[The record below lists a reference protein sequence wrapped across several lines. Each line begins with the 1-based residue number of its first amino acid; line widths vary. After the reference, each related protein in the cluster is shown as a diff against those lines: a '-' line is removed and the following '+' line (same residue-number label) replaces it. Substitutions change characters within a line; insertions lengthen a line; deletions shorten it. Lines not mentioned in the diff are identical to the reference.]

1 MFENVSTNEISVAI
15 DELIG
20 CLGVKEEQSCLHMF
34 SLLGMKE
41 TQQCIQEIAVRLGL
55 PVRIILSYVPNDFKP
70 STTGGFQSSSL
81 SRTDRS
87 GHGVEGITA
96 QVSIPTALP
105 LFGSPSLQGYPINVR
120 ISENCAERPETFVAV
135 MAHELSHVLLGS
147 LYHPNRDS
155 ELHTDLVPILLG
167 FRDCVRRGRKD
178 IRQTTTDGGT
188 RTHTTTYG
196 YLTDEQFEFAC
207 GKVIG
212 ILDPHEREKQGLAA
226 LLKQIHHSLH
236 RTKTNLG
243 LFRDYLS
250 YLDTKLTT
258 RIGEKDAHKIVQFHT
273 WDYTG
278 DWEKRMAQATVELEA
293 TEVFVRT
300 LNHYTSNSIKELGGR
315 RGSANQLAEQ
325 VDQLAGI
332 IASDVKTLRRH
343 VGLLFRLRRAFTMWS
358 SKRHNK

>member
-1 MFENVSTNEISVAI
+1 LPVFENVSTNEISVAI

-105 LFGSPSLQGYPINVR
+105 L
-120 ISENCAERPETFVAV
+120 VAV